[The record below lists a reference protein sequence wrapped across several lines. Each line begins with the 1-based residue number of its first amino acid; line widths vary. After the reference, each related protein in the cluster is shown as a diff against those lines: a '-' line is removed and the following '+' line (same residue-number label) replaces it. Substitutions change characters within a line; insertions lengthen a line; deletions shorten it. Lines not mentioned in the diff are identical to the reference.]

1 MLQVLLVCSRKGTAE
16 EWNELNGQI
25 EEGEGMDRVHRDGV
39 GMGWGWG
46 GGGVGGR
53 RDESRIDKME
63 RTEKGSRGLEKNGK
77 SIDMTPNTKA
87 LFSVAQWLQTHTVRN
102 SHLAGISQNLHL
114 LSTFVAPEY

>member
-1 MLQVLLVCSRKGTAE
+1 
-16 EWNELNGQI
+16 
-25 EEGEGMDRVHRDGV
+25 
-39 GMGWGWG
+39 MGWGWG

-63 RTEKGSRGLEKNGK
+63 RTGKGSRGLEKNGK
-77 SIDMTPNTKA
+77 SIDTTPNTKA